1 MKLEDLALFPP
12 TRRLVLLDPVW
23 VPVTPGLLWP
33 SLEDWARWTSFSSL
47 AMKEEKQRSLSP
59 SYIRDNVCDQNSH
72 RFGVSPCGSMEMNL
86 TSIYEDVGLIPGL
99 AQWVKN
105 PALP

>member
-59 SYIRDNVCDQNSH
+59 TLEIMFVIKTHIDLEFPLVA
-72 RFGVSPCGSMEMNL
+72 P
-86 TSIYEDVGLIPGL
+86 
-99 AQWVKN
+99 WK
-105 PALP
+105 